1 MSDSK
6 LGAQARGQR
15 NLVPE
20 VVDEAPDG
28 TELGWVVWV
37 ANPSSGGGGTVD
49 QGKKGSSGESWYVQ
63 DGSGLL
69 ATAAKQDAGN
79 ASLAA
84 IDSKLGSPLAV
95 TGPLTDTQ
103 LRAAAVPVSATS
115 LPLPSGAATEST
127 LLSVLGQVDA
137 KTSTLATAALQ
148 TTGNSSLSSIDT
160 KLSSQATAANQT
172 TGNSTLT
179 SILGQLDSKTSTL
192 ATESTLSA
200 TKTLLGAGLPAAL
213 VGGRLDVNIGA
224 GTVTVTPSGTQDVN
238 LTKVGGSAVAL
249 GQAANAA
256 SLPVTL
262 SSTQT
267 GTAGTPASQVLSVQ
281 GIASMT
287 PIQVSQATAANLNA
301 TVAQG
306 AGSGSTA
313 TFWYTRGTDGTNATT
328 VKAASTAPVAADT
341 ALVVAVSPNGG
352 QATASNQT
360 SGGQKTQI
368 VNASGTTVGAGSGIL
383 GPGAVALA
391 VSDNTQQTF
400 VVSAQG
406 VLTGNGKSMISIEN
420 GGGSGKVLRLV
431 RAKIFNVTPGTVA
444 GVDIQ
449 LDALK
454 FTTSSGG
461 TILTPQS
468 YDTNNTLSGSI
479 TCRTNA
485 TISGEATNAIDSWY
499 FNGDELATGAS
510 TTASNG
516 SLTGQILLPYGGL
529 SQQVPTIR
537 SGEGLHIK
545 CQTNTT
551 VTNFSLFLV
560 FTQE

>member
-69 ATAAKQDAGN
+69 ATAAKQDVGN

-95 TGPLTDTQ
+95 TGPLTNTE
-103 LRAAAVPVSATS
+103 LRAAAVPVSAAA
-115 LPLPSGAATEST
+115 LPLPAGAATEST
-127 LLSVLGQVDA
+127 LLSALGQLDA

-148 TTGNSSLSSIDT
+148 TAGNNSLSSIDT

-172 TGNSTLT
+172 TGNSTLA

-192 ATESTLSA
+192 ATESTLSVA
-200 TKTLLGAGLPAAL
+200 KTLLGAGLPAAL

-287 PIQVSQATAANLNA
+287 PIQVSQATAASLNA
-301 TVAQG
+301 TVVQG
-306 AGSGSTA
+306 AGSGSAA
-313 TFWYTRGTDGTNATT
+313 TFWYTRGTDGTNTTPTMDAAARAGFQKVTDGTNTAT
-328 VKAASTAPVAADT
+328 VKAASTVPAASDT
-341 ALVVAVSPNGG
+341 ALVVSLSPNSKNPVGSSFSWFST
-352 QATASNQT
+352 ATGSTIKSGAGVVRRIIIGSNVAGT
-360 SGGQKTQI
+360 VTLYD
-368 VNASGTTVGAGSGIL
+368 NTTNSGTVICSVTSTTSTPCNTVELNAAFSTGLHCVTTGSGIS
-383 GPGAVALA
+383 V
-391 VSDNTQQTF
+391 T
-400 VVSAQG
+400 VV
-406 VLTGNGKSMISIEN
+406 
-420 GGGSGKVLRLV
+420 
-431 RAKIFNVTPGTVA
+431 
-444 GVDIQ
+444 
-449 LDALK
+449 
-454 FTTSSGG
+454 
-461 TILTPQS
+461 
-468 YDTNNTLSGSI
+468 YD
-479 TCRTNA
+479 
-485 TISGEATNAIDSWY
+485 
-499 FNGDELATGAS
+499 
-510 TTASNG
+510 
-516 SLTGQILLPYGGL
+516 
-529 SQQVPTIR
+529 
-537 SGEGLHIK
+537 
-545 CQTNTT
+545 
-551 VTNFSLFLV
+551 
-560 FTQE
+560 